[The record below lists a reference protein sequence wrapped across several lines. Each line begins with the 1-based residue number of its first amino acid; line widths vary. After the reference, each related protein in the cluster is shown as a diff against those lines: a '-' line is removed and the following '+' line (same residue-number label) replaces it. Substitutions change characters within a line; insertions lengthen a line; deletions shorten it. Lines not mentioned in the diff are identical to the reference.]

1 MKASKGIGIRLYL
14 LIGFVIVFTLSIMSF
29 SWITFKNFNEKN
41 KNGLQI
47 TAEYINIVDEA
58 RQAQVEFKKEVQ
70 EWKDTLLRGYDP
82 ESFKKYYSQFSQE
95 NDTVKAQLLKLKE
108 DMTKKNMDASSVETL
123 LNTHKELYD
132 NYNKA
137 IQSYDQ
143 NNIESYRIVD
153 GLVKGMDR
161 KPTDDMDALVKQ
173 IQNNATLQTE
183 NMIKQSDID
192 ANKFKNNLIG
202 IAVVGIILVISFTV
216 LIISTYKGITRFIEQ
231 FKILLEKAESGD
243 LTIKGEIYK
252 KDELD
257 ELTERFNR
265 FINKVRTLIS
275 EAKQASATVVSSSNE
290 IMNTSDEVSR
300 GAEEIA
306 CTISNIAESASEQAE
321 LADHSNNSVKDV
333 VEGLNRITE
342 NTLYINKLANKT
354 MGTVTNGTAN
364 LKQQI
369 DRMSNTQNAS
379 QNVSDVISDLSTKS
393 NEIGKVVE
401 FINGI
406 TDQIN
411 LLALNAS
418 IEAARAGEAGRGFT
432 VVAKE
437 VETLA
442 VLSKESTQK
451 ISMLITEVQNDIEK
465 AVIEVTT
472 TNISIDEQAASLK
485 LTDDSFNLIQKS
497 VFEVTNKIKEVS
509 IETEVINENAIS
521 VEKSIKNIANI
532 IEQNALNTEEVA
544 SATEEQTASI
554 QEVSSSLALLA
565 ELSNSLQNAI
575 AKFKV

>member
-14 LIGFVIVFTLSIMSF
+14 LIGFVIVFTLSIISF
-29 SWITFKNFNEKN
+29 SWITFSKFNEKD
-41 KNGLQI
+41 KNALQI

-95 NDTVKAQLLKLKE
+95 NDTVKTQLLKLKE
-108 DMTKKNMDASSVETL
+108 DMTKQSMDTSSVDTL

-161 KPTDDMDALVKQ
+161 KPTDDMDILVKQ
-173 IQNNATLQTE
+173 IQDNATLQTE

-202 IAVVGIILVISFTV
+202 IAVIGILLIISFTV

-252 KDELD
+252 NDELD

-265 FINKVRTLIS
+265 FINKVRILIS
-275 EAKQASATVVSSSNE
+275 EAKQASTTVVSSSNE

-306 CTISNIAESASEQAE
+306 CTISNIAESAS
-321 LADHSNNSVKDV
+321 
-333 VEGLNRITE
+333 
-342 NTLYINKLANKT
+342 
-354 MGTVTNGTAN
+354 
-364 LKQQI
+364 KQGG
-369 DRMSNTQNAS
+369 
-379 QNVSDVISDLSTKS
+379 IS
-393 NEIGKVVE
+393 
-401 FINGI
+401 
-406 TDQIN
+406 
-411 LLALNAS
+411 
-418 IEAARAGEAGRGFT
+418 
-432 VVAKE
+432 
-437 VETLA
+437 
-442 VLSKESTQK
+442 
-451 ISMLITEVQNDIEK
+451 
-465 AVIEVTT
+465 
-472 TNISIDEQAASLK
+472 
-485 LTDDSFNLIQKS
+485 
-497 VFEVTNKIKEVS
+497 
-509 IETEVINENAIS
+509 
-521 VEKSIKNIANI
+521 
-532 IEQNALNTEEVA
+532 
-544 SATEEQTASI
+544 
-554 QEVSSSLALLA
+554 
-565 ELSNSLQNAI
+565 
-575 AKFKV
+575 